1 MKKKKKKRASKKCP
15 LSFVDLQHKK
25 RFEIIHDAPT
35 ERTRRYF
42 F

>member
-1 MKKKKKKRASKKCP
+1 EEKSEQKVP
-15 LSFVDLQHKK
+15 LSFVDLHKK